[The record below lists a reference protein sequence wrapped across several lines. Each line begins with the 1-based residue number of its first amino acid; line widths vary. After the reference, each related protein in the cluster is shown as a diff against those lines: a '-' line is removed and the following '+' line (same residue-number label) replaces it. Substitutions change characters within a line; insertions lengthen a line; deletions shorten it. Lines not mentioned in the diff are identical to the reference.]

1 MFICE
6 FYWVLNDIITIIIII
21 KLPTFNEE
29 FYKQA
34 LSYFSFHTIHIQAFR
49 FISTIFYFSI
59 KIKFNTVKDLTLLD
73 ISLS

>member
-21 KLPTFNEE
+21 KLPTFNGE
-29 FYKQA
+29 FYTQA
-34 LSYFSFHTIHIQAFR
+34 LSYFSFHTIHIQAFK
-49 FISTIFYFSI
+49 FISTVFYFSI

>member
-49 FISTIFYFSI
+49 FISTVFYFSI
-59 KIKFNTVKDLTLLD
+59 KIKFKTHRKRPYLT
-73 ISLS
+73 